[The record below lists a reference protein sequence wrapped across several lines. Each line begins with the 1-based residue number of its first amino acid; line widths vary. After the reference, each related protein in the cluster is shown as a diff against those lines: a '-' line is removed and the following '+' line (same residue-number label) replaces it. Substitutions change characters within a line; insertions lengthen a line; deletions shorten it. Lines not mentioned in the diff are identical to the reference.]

1 MKLKLV
7 SAAVLALSASQSHGA
22 LVTGD
27 LMFTSFNADEDG
39 FSLVTFV
46 DIDPNT
52 AVFFTD
58 NEWNGAAIGAGGAFN
73 VGESY
78 SRWNSGSSLINAGSV
93 IRFSAVDTSNLASS
107 IGAFSRVSVS
117 GNTNYGI
124 ANSNETLY
132 AYLGTSATAPS
143 QFISAITNGNFATD
157 GSLANT
163 GLVQGASAIDLNSNA
178 TTTPDYGVY
187 SGARTGLAS
196 FAAYKSLLGD
206 AANWTV
212 DTSNGDYK
220 TTVPDVTAFTVSQ
233 VPLPAGVWLLGSAL
247 LGLAGLRRKA

>member
-1 MKLKLV
+1 MKLKL
-7 SAAVLALSASQSHGA
+7 LSALVVSVCTAQAQAA
-22 LVTGD
+22 LVAGD

-46 DIDPNT
+46 DLAPNT
-52 AVFFTD
+52 AVFFSD

-73 VGESY
+73 SGESY
-78 SRWNSGSSLINAGSV
+78 SRWNSGGSLINAGSV
-93 IRFSAVDTSNLASS
+93 IRFSAVDSTNLASS
-107 IGAFSRVSVS
+107 IGSYSRVSVS

-132 AYLGTSATAPS
+132 AYLGSAATAPS
-143 QFISAITNGNFATD
+143 LFLSAITNGNFAAD
-157 GSLANT
+157 GSIANT
-163 GLVQGASAIDLNSNA
+163 GLVQGTSAIDLNGTA

-187 SGARTGLAS
+187 SGVRSGLAS
-196 FAAYKSLLGD
+196 FAAYKVLVGD

-212 DTSNGDYK
+212 DTTNGNYAS
-220 TTVPDVTAFTVSQ
+220 TVPDVTAFSVSQ

-247 LGLAGLRRKA
+247 VGVAGLRRRV